1 MHLDKKTARVARA
14 ICFAAGSEYTSEH
27 KNCVMCDPD
36 AKTLN
41 SSNCTMVHQ
50 FWREA
55 LAAQRAIKGL

>member
-1 MHLDKKTARVARA
+1 MNLDKKTLRVARA
-14 ICFAAGSEYTSEH
+14 ICFAAGSEYTNEH

-36 AKTLN
+36 AISKD
-41 SSNCTMVHQ
+41 SSNCTMYLQ